1 LFGLTPELSSKGA
14 RTASR
19 TQPFYLVF
27 CLSVFSRADFPLP
40 ERGEEDDKRKIN
52 EIKTALILLIHMI
65 SVFLQ
70 KNIAKKKKMK
80 RKILCGI
87 FASWVCMGAMGQ
99 VHFSNQRNPMADEDL
114 RKNFSKLMNAS
125 AMIYQFY
132 VDSVDSKK
140 LAEDAIN
147 GILSKLDPHS
157 AYTNAV
163 ETKRFTEPLE
173 GSFEGIGVQFN
184 ILEDTLIVIQ
194 PVPKGPSERVGI
206 LAGDRIISV
215 ADTAIAG
222 VKMSREEI
230 MRRLRGPKGSIAHL
244 GVLRSGIKDTLKFD
258 VERDKI
264 PVNSVDAAYM
274 LTPSIGLI
282 RFNNFAQTTHDEVVQ
297 AIAKLKEK
305 GMKDLILD
313 LQQNG
318 GGYLQAAADIA
329 SEFLQKGD
337 MIVYTKGRSVPDQE
351 FRSTGGGAF
360 TEGRVV
366 VLVDDYSASAAEI
379 LSGAIQDQDRGI
391 VVGRRTFGKGLVQRP
406 LEMPDGSMIRL
417 TVARYYTPSG
427 RCIQKPY
434 VKGKQKEY
442 ARDIINRYNK
452 GELTNE
458 DSIHFPDSLRYQ
470 TLRKKRT
477 VYGGGGIMPDYFVP
491 LDSTRFSKTYRQLSA
506 KNLIVNNS
514 LKYMDKHRKKLTKN
528 YPDFEKFKAEF
539 QVPEDLIENILKEG
553 EKQEIKPADEAE
565 KTRTIENIRLIMK
578 GLIARDLWDMSE
590 YFNLIYEEDEV
601 VKKALELLQSE

>member
-1 LFGLTPELSSKGA
+1 MVKKMNFGRKIACGVLL
-14 RTASR
+14 
-19 TQPFYLVF
+19 L
-27 CLSVFSRADFPLP
+27 CLSA
-40 ERGEEDDKRKIN
+40 
-52 EIKTALILLIHMI
+52 
-65 SVFLQ
+65 SV
-70 KNIAKKKKMK
+70 A
-80 RKILCGI
+80 
-87 FASWVCMGAMGQ
+87 AQ
-99 VHFSNQRNPMADEDL
+99 VRFSNQKLNNGGESAL
-114 RKNFSKLMNAS
+114 RENVGKLINAS
-125 AMIYQFY
+125 AMIYQLY

-140 LAEDAIN
+140 MVEDAIN

-184 ILEDTLIVIQ
+184 MLEDTLIVIQ
-194 PVPKGPSERVGI
+194 PVPKGPSEKVGI
-206 LAGDRIISV
+206 LAGDRNISV

-230 MRRLRGPKGSIAHL
+230 MRRLRGPKGSVAHL

-258 VERDKI
+258 VVRDKI

-274 LTPSIGLI
+274 VTPTIGLI
-282 RFNNFAQTTHDEVVQ
+282 RFNNFAQTTHDEVVM
-297 AIAKLKEK
+297 AIDRLKEK

-337 MIVYTKGRSVPDQE
+337 LIVYTRGRSVPDQE

-360 TEGRVV
+360 TEGKII
-366 VLVDDYSASAAEI
+366 VLVDDYSASASEI
-379 LSGAIQDQDRGI
+379 LAGAIQDQDRGI

-434 VKGKQKEY
+434 EKGKQREY
-442 ARDIINRYNK
+442 ALDIINRYNK
-452 GELTNE
+452 GELTNA

-470 TLRKKRT
+470 TLRKQRT
-477 VYGGGGIMPDYFVP
+477 VYGGGGIMPDYFVA
-491 LDSTRFSKTYRQLSA
+491 LDSTRFSKQYRQLSA
-506 KNLIVNNS
+506 KNLIVNTS
-514 LKYMDKHRKKLTKN
+514 LKYMDKHRKKLTKS
-528 YPDFEKFKAEF
+528 YPTFEKFQKNF
-539 QVPEDLIENILKEG
+539 QVPQDVIDGILAEG
-553 EKQEIKPADEAE
+553 EKQEIKPKDEAE
-565 KTRTIENIRLIMK
+565 KSKTIENIQLIMK

-590 YFNLIYEEDEV
+590 YYAIIYADDEV
-601 VKKALELLQSE
+601 VHKAVELMESNNEQ